1 MRISDWSSDVC
12 SSDLNARDPDFLF
25 NDLRARLAHEPQRWH
40 LVVTLAAPGD
50 RTDNAT
56 VRWPETRERIDVGTL
71 VIERAVPESSGP
83 CRDVTFDPLVLP
95 PGIAA
100 SDDPLLSARSAVYAA
115 SLRRRS
121 GEGIG
126 RASGR
131 ERGGQYV

>member
-1 MRISDWSSDVC
+1 MRISDWSSDVR
-12 SSDLNARDPDFLF
+12 SSDLDFLF

-83 CRDVTFDPLVLP
+83 CRDVPFDPLVLDRKSVVS
-95 PGIAA
+95 GK
-100 SDDPLLSARSAVYAA
+100 SVSVRVDLGG
-115 SLRRRS
+115 RR
-121 GEGIG
+121 IIKKKTKHK
-126 RASGR
+126 
-131 ERGGQYV
+131 

>member
-1 MRISDWSSDVC
+1 MRISDWSSDGC
-12 SSDLNARDPDFLF
+12 SSDL
-25 NDLRARLAHEPQRWH
+25 
-40 LVVTLAAPGD
+40 
-50 RTDNAT
+50 TDNAT

-95 PGIAA
+95 PGIPA

-115 SLRRRS
+115 SLRRRA
-121 GEGIG
+121 GGGAQIG

-131 ERGGQYV
+131 ERGCQYV

>member
-56 VRWPETRERIDVGTL
+56 VRWPDTRERIDVGPL
-71 VIERAVPESSGP
+71 VIERAVPEPSGP
-83 CRDVTFDPLVLP
+83 CRDVTSDPLVLP
-95 PGIAA
+95 PGDRKSPRLTSSHSCA
-100 SDDPLLSARSAVYAA
+100 SRMPPPP
-115 SLRRRS
+115 
-121 GEGIG
+121 
-126 RASGR
+126 
-131 ERGGQYV
+131 